1 MKQTREIKHGDG
13 HIDIE
18 TLFGDVWAVTKCN
31 LEVAMYNGYTEA
43 QSHTAA
49 RAWNTAMQSVGYMRY
64 FRPLNTEAEAD
75 AIYAFIQAAE
85 AGEKVKFNLSAEQA
99 DLAERAS
106 GCWTS
111 YTPSA
116 KELSKRV
123 QPEMKEAQE
132 VADNFNFDEIKPI
145 KF

>member
-1 MKQTREIKHGDG
+1 MANNYD
-13 HIDIE
+13 
-18 TLFGDVWAVTKCN
+18 
-31 LEVAMYNGYTEA
+31 GYTETQA
-43 QSHTAA
+43 HTAA
-49 RAWNTAMQSVGYMRY
+49 RAWSIAMMSCGYTQD

-85 AGEKVKFNLSAEQA
+85 LGEYASGLLKELDWQDLTPSAEQA

-116 KELSKRV
+116 KEISKRV
-123 QPEMKEAQE
+123 QPEIKEAQRVSE
-132 VADNFNFDEIKPI
+132 DFDLNYCSIPPI
-145 KF
+145 EF